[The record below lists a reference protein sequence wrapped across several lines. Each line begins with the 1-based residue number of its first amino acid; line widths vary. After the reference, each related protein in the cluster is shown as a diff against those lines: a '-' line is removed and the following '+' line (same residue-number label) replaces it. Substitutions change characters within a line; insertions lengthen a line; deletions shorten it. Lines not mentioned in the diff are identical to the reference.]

1 MLFTYLK
8 ELSVMSHIT
17 EPVIQVLNGKNFA
30 YLSTI
35 MKDGSPQVTPTWI
48 DIDKDGNS
56 ILINTAEGRTK
67 HKNVSRDPR
76 VAISISDQN
85 NPYNMVLIRGRVIE
99 QIKDGADEHTD
110 RLAKKYLGM
119 DKYPYRTPN
128 EKRVILKIKP
138 ERIFHQQPPQ

>member
-1 MLFTYLK
+1 MNQ
-8 ELSVMSHIT
+8 IT
-17 EPVIQVLNGKNFA
+17 EPVARLLKGKNFA
-30 YLSTI
+30 YLSTL

-48 DIDKDGNS
+48 DIDEDDNS
-56 ILINTAEGRTK
+56 ILINTAEGRIK

-85 NPYNMVLIRGRVIE
+85 NPYDMVLIRGRVVE
-99 QIKDGADEHTD
+99 QIRKGADEHTD

-138 ERIFHQQPPQ
+138 EKVFHQQPPR